1 MKKEWYGINKGCVFP
16 TSSLRELILGE
27 AHDSAYSI
35 HPGGT
40 KMYHDLKTRFWWYG
54 MKRDVAEYVALCDT
68 MSKGQSRASTTR
80 GAAPQYRN
88 GNGRKSSIVCRRLL
102 TLFRSRKGTRVGMLA
117 KLFMARIICLH
128 GVPKRILSIGAH
140 NSPPDF
146 WKKLHEAMG
155 TKLDF
160 SSAYHPQTDGQTERV
175 NQILED
181 MLRACAL
188 SNKKS
193 WDKSLPYAEFSYNNS
208 YQASLKRAPFEVL
221 YGRRCRTP
229 LLWYQVGEKVVFGPD
244 MVKEAERQVQEIRN
258 NLKVAQSRQ
267 KSYADHRRRELTFE
281 IGDHVYLKVS
291 PIRGLRRF
299 KIKGKLAPRY
309 IGPFRIV
316 DRKGAVAYQLEL
328 PAQLS
333 GVHDV
338 FHVSQLKKCLR
349 VPEEQIPLEEVDTQE
364 DLTYSEYPVKILEVS
379 ERVTRNKKI
388 KMCKVQWK
396 HHTEA
401 EATWEREDDLKTE
414 YPHLFFL
421 LESRGRDSA

>member
-1 MKKEWYGINKGCVFP
+1 MDFIVGLPRTQSGFDSIWVIVDRLSKVAHFIPVKERYTAQIWQNCSWHGLYACMGY
-16 TSSLRELILGE
+16 LRESYL
-27 AHDSAYSI
+27 
-35 HPGGT
+35 
-40 KMYHDLKTRFWWYG
+40 
-54 MKRDVAEYVALCDT
+54 
-68 MSKGQSRASTTR
+68 
-80 GAAPQYRN
+80 
-88 GNGRKSSIVCRRLL
+88 
-102 TLFRSRKGTRVGMLA
+102 
-117 KLFMARIICLH
+117 
-128 GVPKRILSIGAH
+128 IGAH
-140 NSPPDF
+140 SSPPDF
-146 WKKLHEAMG
+146 GKIYMKRWFSIPS
-155 TKLDF
+155 TK
-160 SSAYHPQTDGQTERV
+160 DGQTERM

-181 MLRACAL
+181 MLRVCAL

-208 YQASLKRAPFEVL
+208 YQASLKKAPFEVL

-229 LLWYQVGEKVVFGPD
+229 LLWDQVGEKVVFGPD
-244 MVKEAERQVQEIRN
+244 MVKEAERQVQEVRN

-299 KIKGKLAPRY
+299 KVKGKLAPRS

-364 DLTYSEYPVKILEVS
+364 DLTYSE
-379 ERVTRNKKI
+379 
-388 KMCKVQWK
+388 
-396 HHTEA
+396 
-401 EATWEREDDLKTE
+401 
-414 YPHLFFL
+414 
-421 LESRGRDSA
+421 

>member
-1 MKKEWYGINKGCVFP
+1 MPNFLTITAIKRVLKGPHSKCYMAGGAEHRSYGI
-16 TSSLRELILGE
+16 
-27 AHDSAYSI
+27 
-35 HPGGT
+35 
-40 KMYHDLKTRFWWYG
+40 
-54 MKRDVAEYVALCDT
+54 
-68 MSKGQSRASTTR
+68 
-80 GAAPQYRN
+80 
-88 GNGRKSSIVCRRLL
+88 KSVRRLCL
-102 TLFRSRKGTRVGMLA
+102 DRIWSRK
-117 KLFMARIICLH
+117 
-128 GVPKRILSIGAH
+128 
-140 NSPPDF
+140 
-146 WKKLHEAMG
+146 
-155 TKLDF
+155 
-160 SSAYHPQTDGQTERV
+160 
-175 NQILED
+175 
-181 MLRACAL
+181 LRDKC
-188 SNKKS
+188 KKS
-193 WDKSLPYAEFSYNNS
+193 EIISNLG
-208 YQASLKRAPFEVL
+208 KRVMLIIDVE
-221 YGRRCRTP
+221 
-229 LLWYQVGEKVVFGPD
+229 
-244 MVKEAERQVQEIRN
+244 
-258 NLKVAQSRQ
+258 S
-267 KSYADHRRRELTFE
+267 TFE

-299 KIKGKLAPRY
+299 KVKGKLAPRY